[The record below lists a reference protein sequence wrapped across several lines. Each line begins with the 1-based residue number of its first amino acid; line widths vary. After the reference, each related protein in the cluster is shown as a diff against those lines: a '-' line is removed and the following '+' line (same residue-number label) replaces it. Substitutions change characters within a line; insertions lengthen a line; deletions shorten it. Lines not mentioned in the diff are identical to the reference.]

1 METLII
7 LGKYI
12 LATGLLL
19 LFYWVV
25 LRLRASYRLCRNYL
39 SSIPLLGLLMCV
51 LAFDVPISMP
61 KGVERNIEKME
72 QSITLWE
79 SADTPIETEKS
90 AEPTA
95 TIKNSVPEVAPSQSV
110 QAEHIATPTGPTA
123 QTSNSLDYEDW
134 VILAVV
140 VVSALLLLFFVYYI
154 VHVLHIRRTLLREK
168 TAEGYSLIR
177 SKSVNTPFS
186 FGKTIFLPS
195 ELDSRSE
202 GMIVRHEKAHIAHR
216 HYLEVWHIEFWTRL
230 CWFNPIL
237 WLCRSE
243 LRNVHEFE
251 ADRDVIRQGAD
262 IHTYQST
269 LLEMVMNE
277 SCPVVNGFNHSFI
290 RQRFIEMKSSTAGTL
305 GRVGKVALLL
315 WVVVLFG
322 SFTLRP
328 ASRVTEM
335 EWKMPVYPDP
345 LPFVIDG
352 TMHEDSTETCFYLY
366 MADSLFHIEEDKPDA
381 VIPVVDGKIYYETS
395 LSQVTAGRL
404 RGIGPDGKPTGCCFE
419 LFFIPGERAD
429 GTVGSSFHNNYWRKT
444 SSKAIRRAV
453 TAFRYNHP
461 DLVSQHLPQ
470 WEGKVWEKV
479 DYVGNYYFFFGKI
492 ESVCFA
498 PDRTIIR
505 RTGRRE
511 FDSKNASEYFL
522 EDSQGNRYKAIGVYP
537 EDKNHL
543 IEDKIFGYY
552 EYYEPMPQGVQNFK
566 IGWTGT
572 YDNKDTVVY
581 MCDNVREARK
591 NDKKQ
596 KANFELTIK
605 ASPGIPDC
613 AYIIDYKSNELYSIA
628 GEGTLVAELPIDK
641 NRSCTFTTHLD
652 SIVMAE
658 VTAIFPDGTVCV
670 SDDVLPLVPGEKVE
684 LNVYHAY
691 WQVTGGKSSFYKDWS
706 DAKDA
711 CENLRK
717 RRISYVKRDSLQ
729 LDYLRQHID
738 QLGCLYYY
746 NSHASSNFEEVDSL
760 PTSIMQTQFGRKWAK
775 EAPVREALKKRRLAT
790 AKNPLWVF
798 RDPDKPHSETVNYDL
813 NGFYDECIKRGAYVL
828 EKEYSG
834 DDSQNP
840 YLRIGSY
847 YDRWAKNGVK
857 IYKLTNK
864 ELMKSIE
871 KEYYKR

>member
-12 LATGLLL
+12 LSTALLL

-25 LRLRASYRLCRNYL
+25 LRHRASYRLCRNYL

-51 LAFDVPISMP
+51 LAFDVPFLMP

-79 SADTPIETEKS
+79 PADTPIEAEKS

-95 TIKNSVPEVAPSQSV
+95 TVKKSVQEVAPSQSV
-110 QAEHIATPTGPTA
+110 QAEHIAAQTLPNT

-134 VILAVV
+134 TILAVV

-154 VHVLHIRRTLLREK
+154 VHVLHIRRTLLREE

-202 GMIVRHEKAHIAHR
+202 SMIVRHEKAHIAHR

-262 IHTYQST
+262 IHSYQST

-352 TMHEDSTETCFYLY
+352 TMDEDSTETCFYLY

-381 VIPVVDGKIYYETS
+381 VIPVVDGKIYYQTS

-429 GTVGSSFHNNYWRKT
+429 GTVGNNFQMRNDWRKT
-444 SSKAIRRAV
+444 TSKAIRRAV

-479 DYVGNYYFFFGKI
+479 DYVVNYLLFLGKI

-543 IEDKIFGYY
+543 IEDKIFGLY
-552 EYYEPMPQGVQNFK
+552 EYYEPMPQDVQSFK

-572 YDNKDTVVY
+572 YANKDTIIY

-613 AYIIDYKSNELYSIA
+613 AYIIDYIGNKYTSLI
-628 GEGTLVAELPIDK
+628 GEGTLVAELPINED
-641 NRSCTFTTHLD
+641 RSCTFTTHLD

-691 WQVTGGKSSFYKDWS
+691 WQVNGGKSSFYKDWS

-717 RRISYVKRDSLQ
+717 RSISYVKRDSLQ

-746 NSHASSNFEEVDSL
+746 KQHASDALDDVEEL
-760 PTSIMQTQFGRKWAK
+760 PAAIMQTQFGREWTKDAPNRAK
-775 EAPVREALKKRRLAT
+775 RNARRLAES
-790 AKNPLWVF
+790 KKPLWVF
-798 RDPDKPHSETVNYDL
+798 IHPEEHYTRYATELSKSEQ
-813 NGFYDECIKRGAYVL
+813 ECIAKGAYKL
-828 EKEYSG
+828 EKEYRG
-834 DDSQNP
+834 DDPRNP
-840 YLRIGSY
+840 HLRGY
-847 YDRWAKNGVK
+847 YGKNARNGVK
-857 IYKLTNK
+857 EYKLVNK